1 MAGKKVILFKKE
13 MDRLILDFLIDL
25 KNNNNRDWFQAN
37 RHKYEKAR
45 GIFEDFVNE
54 LIPEIRSF
62 DPGIGMITAKD
73 CAFRIY
79 RDVRFSSDKSPYK
92 PNMGAYIARGGKS
105 SAMAGYYV
113 HIEPGASFLAGGMYM
128 PQPDVL
134 KRIRDEIFYQPEE
147 FKAIISGKKFRQ
159 YFSSGFMEEDKLKK
173 PPKGYSPD
181 FADIELLKY
190 KSYAVMHPVTDQ
202 MVADAGYPGYAR
214 EAFRALYP
222 LNAFFNSLF
231 A

>member
-1 MAGKKVILFKKE
+1 
-13 MDRLILDFLIDL
+13 MDRQILDFLRDL
-25 KNNNNRDWFQAN
+25 KDNNNREWFQTNKHRYDA
-37 RHKYEKAR
+37 AR
-45 GIFEDFVNE
+45 GIFEVFVNE

-79 RDVRFSSDKSPYK
+79 RDVRFSTDKSPYK

-128 PQPDVL
+128 PPPDIL

-147 FKAIISGKKFRQ
+147 FKAILSDKAFGK
-159 YFSSGFMEEDKLKK
+159 YYSNGFMAEDKLKK

-181 FADIELLKY
+181 FPDIDLLKY
-190 KSYAVMHPVTDQ
+190 KSYAVMHPVADQ
-202 MVADAGYPGYAR
+202 LVADPAYLGYAR

-222 LNAFFNSLF
+222 LNTFFNGMLT
-231 A
+231 